1 MLEISDIKLP
11 HTAISSHRGEDILVF
26 AEMDIINFLI
36 MGNKLGINR
45 SLFNIPDGAGGI
57 DGAGADKVDFLRVPV
72 EGSQRGAKLVV
83 LSWREITFLRSSFS
97 LTSELLTIYHTFK
110 FYPEVAS
117 KSGVE
122 PV

>member
-1 MLEISDIKLP
+1 
-11 HTAISSHRGEDILVF
+11 
-26 AEMDIINFLI
+26 